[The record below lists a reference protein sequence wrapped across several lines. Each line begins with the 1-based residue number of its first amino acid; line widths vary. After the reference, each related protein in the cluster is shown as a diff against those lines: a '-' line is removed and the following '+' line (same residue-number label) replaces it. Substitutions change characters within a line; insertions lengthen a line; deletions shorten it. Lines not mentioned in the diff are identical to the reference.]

1 MDRPVAAQLVSFF
14 CRDHLA
20 LAAFYRDAF
29 GFEEVTAVRSPIF
42 CALAAGGVAL
52 GFHADEAHELLGV
65 ADRRGVRGGTHVTFD
80 LTTAAAVEAAV
91 PRLVALGATL
101 VQGPFTTYYEA
112 RQAVLVDPEGNVL
125 RISDTQVPLALDALV
140 ALSRRG

>member
-14 CRDHLA
+14 CRDHVA
-20 LAAFYRDAF
+20 LAGFYREAF
-29 GFEEVTAVRSPIF
+29 GFAEVTAVRSPIF
-42 CALAAGGVAL
+42 TALAAGGVAL

-65 ADRRGVRGGTHVTFD
+65 ADRRGARGGTHVTFD

-112 RQAVLVDPEGNVL
+112 RQAVLLDPEGNVL
-125 RISDTQVPLALDALV
+125 RISDTQAPLALDALV
-140 ALSRRG
+140 ALSRAG